1 MQAFI
6 ICLSIL
12 SNLLTEWIEYI
23 FEGSF
28 ILNALQFYQR
38 NLNYQQVK
46 KQKSHGI
53 RPSLVHSL
61 RRQSQKNR

>member
-6 ICLSIL
+6 ICLSIF

-28 ILNALQFYQR
+28 ILNALQFYQI
-38 NLNYQQVK
+38 NLNYQQVQ

-53 RPSLVHSL
+53 RPSLVDSL
-61 RRQSQKNR
+61 RRQSQENR